1 MNFLDPDTWSKYFY
15 FTKKIVKKAGGFLV
29 ESRLFRWFFVFI
41 LSMLILLSPYYL
53 FFQHTDKILDRNTEY
68 LQKSRLLDSEQ
79 LFLRTVD
86 MIQVCIDAEETTEED
101 KELKSYYCSEA
112 FNSFKNDALR
122 VKLKEDY
129 IDSLYDKKAY
139 EFMLVEVKHFVRS
152 LESEK
157 LRTSGLYKRPLELD
171 FLFYNWF
178 FYLYFLLSVFISFA
192 CTYILQKVSVDNK
205 T

>member
-1 MNFLDPDTWSKYFY
+1 MSFSDPDTWSKYFR
-15 FTKKIVKKAGGFLV
+15 FTMKMVKKVGGFLA
-29 ESRLFRWFFVFI
+29 ESRLFRWFFVFS

-53 FFQHTDKILDRNTEY
+53 FFQHTDKILDGNTEY

-79 LFLRTVD
+79 LFLRTAD
-86 MIQVCIDAEETTEED
+86 MIQVCIDTDES
-101 KELKSYYCSEA
+101 KNLKSYYCSEA
-112 FNSFKNDALR
+112 FNNFKNDALR
-122 VKLKEDY
+122 VKLEEDY

-139 EFMLVEVKHFVRS
+139 EFMLVEVKHFVRG

-178 FYLYFLLSVFISFA
+178 FYFYMLLSVMTSFA
-192 CTYILQKVSVDNK
+192 CAYILQKMSVEKK